1 MQSLQASRAGLHSKY
16 LKMARGQRCIGTEMW
31 CSYGLYLITFCR
43 LGLLIQTTAR
53 WRVTL
58 QAAKAQVMISIF
70 LSPHSC
76 FVHSLL
82 SLLLLQKSKALGRLP
97 FIKCRVG
104 I

>member
-16 LKMARGQRCIGTEMW
+16 LKMARGQHCIGTEMW